1 MRNAIFSGYYIEIL
15 EEMIIFVCFAVI
27 GRYMCRNYLSIQQKI
42 MKIKSL
48 FAAVMASAMAFV
60 ACENGKVDLGTP
72 SIALSLEEV
81 TLEAAGGEATVDVT
95 ATRDWTVKFDE
106 TADWLVVDPAS
117 GTASADAQQVTVS
130 ALSNEGYDREVSVEF
145 SIGMQTKY
153 LTVKQAGPKGSADAL
168 VIYANDYDKE
178 VAQKTYGSGTS
189 WPYLDQFEGWKNQKG
204 TGAAN
209 VTYVFSGMSARSNST
224 SDSSY
229 SDYAGSGN
237 NNMFFGKS
245 AYLATNNIDL
255 CGATDLELTFGAEKY
270 SQENGSLFKNE
281 EFHIWLSADGG
292 AKWVELTDYTF
303 AGGTT
308 EGRWNVATANFSVPA
323 GTAALSICM
332 AVDVASS
339 YRMDDFKLV
348 ASAKEGTAVDFSKA
362 VAKDFGAGS
371 TGGNNNG
378 GNTGGEVTPPTGA
391 IFFESFASGKGD
403 FTIDDKTLPE
413 GLTYVWYEDTQYKNM
428 KASAFKDE
436 VKYATESWL
445 ISPEVDLT
453 SVTAAYLLFEHTGK
467 HFGTMA
473 DEATVYARKAGGEW
487 AKLTIPTYMSGNDWT
502 FVSSGAIDLKDYVG
516 GKMQFAFKYVS
527 TSNAAGTWEIKNVCV
542 SPTAGSTGGNTG
554 GGNTGGGNT
563 GGDTNGDNTGDGTG
577 GNTGTAED
585 FESGTYSYTFEKG
598 VIKGAGNLVLN
609 KLAWNLDATDF
620 TYVGFDATK
629 GLQIGSSNNPALNIT
644 LKTESIKGTI
654 KSVKVN
660 TSGAKDTD
668 ATLSVTVG
676 GNAFGQAATLTNT
689 ATDYTFEGSA
699 TGTLELVWNL
709 TKKAVYIK
717 SIEVVVE

>member
-60 ACENGKVDLGTP
+60 ACENEKADLGTP

-117 GTASADAQQVTVS
+117 GTASADAQKVTVS

-178 VAQKTYGSGTS
+178 VAQKTYGPKGDKY
-189 WPYLDQFEGWKNQKG
+189 PYLDQFDGWMNHKG

-209 VTYVFSGMSARSNST
+209 VTYAFSGMSTRSNST

-229 SDYAGSGN
+229 SDYPGSGN
-237 NNMFFGKS
+237 NNMFFGTS
-245 AYLATNNIDL
+245 AYLATHGIAL
-255 CGATDLELTFGAEKY
+255 GEAKDLELTFGTEKY

-371 TGGNNNG
+371 TGGD
-378 GNTGGEVTPPTGA
+378 NTGGGSTSGTEPTNLVTATIKEFLAAAESSDTWYKLTGE
-391 IFFESFASGKGD
+391 IINIEKEDYGN
-403 FTIDDKTLPE
+403 FTI
-413 GLTYVWYEDTQYKNM
+413 
-428 KASAFKDE
+428 KDE
-436 VKYATESWL
+436 TGEVYIYGMTSKWVGSNDKSFSKIGLKVGDTVTLGTLRGSYQGTPQGGGNKVPAFY
-445 ISPEVDLT
+445 ISHV
-453 SVTAAYLLFEHTGK
+453 
-467 HFGTMA
+467 
-473 DEATVYARKAGGEW
+473 
-487 AKLTIPTYMSGNDWT
+487 
-502 FVSSGAIDLKDYVG
+502 SGAGDG
-516 GKMQFAFKYVS
+516 
-527 TSNAAGTWEIKNVCV
+527 TSD
-542 SPTAGSTGGNTG
+542 GGNTG
-554 GGNTGGGNT
+554 GGNTGGGT
-563 GGDTNGDNTGDGTG
+563 GGDNTGGENTEVDGLEWTVNEADKAYVQSATVNGESVSVVKLGTG
-577 GNTGTAED
+577 
-585 FESGTYSYTFEKG
+585 S
-598 VIKGAGNLVLN
+598 VAG
-609 KLAWNLDATDF
+609 K
-620 TYVGFDATK
+620 
-629 GLQIGSSNNPALNIT
+629 
-644 LKTESIKGTI
+644 
-654 KSVKVN
+654 
-660 TSGAKDTD
+660 
-668 ATLSVTVG
+668 
-676 GNAFGQAATLTNT
+676 ATLTVPTGSEKLTFYAVSWKNKAASLKLSAGGT
-689 ATDYTFEGSA
+689 EITTISPAANDGAFDNPPYTITVGDSDKFEVDIPENVTEILFETTGSNKR
-699 TGTLELVWNL
+699 VIIFN
-709 TKKAVYIK
+709 
-717 SIEVVVE
+717 VVAE

>member
-60 ACENGKVDLGTP
+60 ACENEKTDLGTP

-117 GTASADAQQVTVS
+117 GTASADAQKVTVS

-178 VAQKTYGSGTS
+178 VAQKTYGPKGDKY
-189 WPYLDQFEGWKNQKG
+189 PYLDQFDGWMNHKG

-209 VTYVFSGMSARSNST
+209 VTYAFSGMSTRSNST

-229 SDYAGSGN
+229 SDYPGSGN
-237 NNMFFGKS
+237 NNMFFGTS
-245 AYLATNNIDL
+245 AYLATHGIAL
-255 CGATDLELTFGAEKY
+255 GEAKDLELTFGTEKY

-339 YRMDDFKLV
+339 YRMDDLKLV

-371 TGGNNNG
+371 TGG
-378 GNTGGEVTPPTGA
+378 
-391 IFFESFASGKGD
+391 D
-403 FTIDDKTLPE
+403 
-413 GLTYVWYEDTQYKNM
+413 
-428 KASAFKDE
+428 
-436 VKYATESWL
+436 
-445 ISPEVDLT
+445 
-453 SVTAAYLLFEHTGK
+453 
-467 HFGTMA
+467 
-473 DEATVYARKAGGEW
+473 
-487 AKLTIPTYMSGNDWT
+487 
-502 FVSSGAIDLKDYVG
+502 
-516 GKMQFAFKYVS
+516 
-527 TSNAAGTWEIKNVCV
+527 
-542 SPTAGSTGGNTG
+542 NTG
-554 GGNTGGGNT
+554 GGSTSGTEPTNLVTATIKEFLAAAECSDTWYKLTGEIINIEKEDYGNFTIKDETGEVYIYGMTSKWVGSNDKSFSKIGLKVGDTVTLGTLRVSYQGTPQGGGNKVPAFYISHVSGAGGGTSDGGNT
-563 GGDTNGDNTGDGTG
+563 GGDNTGGGTGGDNTGGENTEVDGLEWTVNEADKAYVQSATVNG
-577 GNTGTAED
+577 
-585 FESGTYSYTFEKG
+585 ESVSVVKL
-598 VIKGAGNLVLN
+598 GASS
-609 KLAWNLDATDF
+609 A
-620 TYVGFDATK
+620 VGK
-629 GLQIGSSNNPALNIT
+629 
-644 LKTESIKGTI
+644 
-654 KSVKVN
+654 
-660 TSGAKDTD
+660 
-668 ATLSVTVG
+668 
-676 GNAFGQAATLTNT
+676 ATLTVPAGSERLTFYAVSWKSKPASLKLSAGGTEITTISPAANDG
-689 ATDYTFEGSA
+689 AFDNPPYTITVGDSDKFEVDIPENVTEILFETTGSNKR
-699 TGTLELVWNL
+699 VIIFN
-709 TKKAVYIK
+709 
-717 SIEVVVE
+717 VVAE

>member
-60 ACENGKVDLGTP
+60 ACENEKTDLGTP

-95 ATRDWTVKFDE
+95 ATRDWTVTFDE

-117 GTASADAQQVTVS
+117 GTASADAQQVTIS

-178 VAQKTYGSGTS
+178 VAQKTYGPKGDKY
-189 WPYLDQFEGWKNQKG
+189 PYLDQFDGWMNHKG

-209 VTYVFSGMSARSNST
+209 VTYAFSGMSTRSNST

-229 SDYAGSGN
+229 SDYPGSGN
-237 NNMFFGKS
+237 NNMFFGTS
-245 AYLATNNIDL
+245 AYLATHGIAL
-255 CGATDLELTFGAEKY
+255 GEAKDLELTFGTEKY

-348 ASAKEGTAVDFSKA
+348 ASAKEGTAVDFSKG

-371 TGGNNNG
+371 TGGDNAG
-378 GNTGGEVTPPTGA
+378 GGSTSGTEPTNLVTATIKEFLAAAESSDTWYKLTGEIINIEKEDYGNFTIKDETGEVYIYGMTSKWVGSNDKSFSKIGLKVGDTVTLGTLRTSYQGTP
-391 IFFESFASGKGD
+391 
-403 FTIDDKTLPE
+403 
-413 GLTYVWYEDTQYKNM
+413 Q
-428 KASAFKDE
+428 
-436 VKYATESWL
+436 
-445 ISPEVDLT
+445 
-453 SVTAAYLLFEHTGK
+453 
-467 HFGTMA
+467 
-473 DEATVYARKAGGEW
+473 
-487 AKLTIPTYMSGNDWT
+487 
-502 FVSSGAIDLKDYVG
+502 
-516 GKMQFAFKYVS
+516 
-527 TSNAAGTWEIKNVCV
+527 
-542 SPTAGSTGGNTG
+542 G
-554 GGNTGGGNT
+554 GGNKVPAFYISHVSGAGGST
-563 GGDTNGDNTGDGTG
+563 PGGDDPGDDDTSDGG
-577 GNTGTAED
+577 AAED
-585 FESGTYSYTFEKG
+585 FESGTYSYTFEKD
-598 VIKGAGNLVLN
+598 VVKSSGNLVLAN
-609 KLAWNLDATDF
+609 LAWNLGVEWKAEEYF
-620 TYVGFDATK
+620 GWEGNNGNRGVQLGSSKNPATK
-629 GLQIGSSNNPALNIT
+629 IT
-644 LKTESIKGTI
+644 LRTEAIKGTI

-660 TSGAKDTD
+660 TSGASDTD

>member
-1 MRNAIFSGYYIEIL
+1 MKLRN
-15 EEMIIFVCFAVI
+15 
-27 GRYMCRNYLSIQQKI
+27 
-42 MKIKSL
+42 L
-48 FAAVMASAMAFV
+48 FASVLVSAMAFV
-60 ACENGKVDLGTP
+60 ACEQEQDLGTP
-72 SIALSLEEV
+72 NLTLSASEV
-81 TLEAAGGEATVDVT
+81 VLPQEGGDTTLTLT
-95 ATRDWTVKFDE
+95 ATRDWMVELD
-106 TADWLVVDPAS
+106 TAATKWLVVDPSS
-117 GTASADAQQVTVS
+117 GVASASEQTVTVS
-130 ALSNEGYDREVSVEF
+130 ALANDGYDREASVKF
-145 SIGMQTKY
+145 TIGMQSKY
-153 LTVKQAGPKGSADAL
+153 LTVKQAGSNGSADEL
-168 VIYANDYDKE
+168 VVYSNDMDNGKVE
-178 VAQKTYGSGTS
+178 KVNDS
-189 WPYLDQFEGWKNQKG
+189 WPYPDQSDAWRNEKG
-204 TGAAN
+204 TGVQN
-209 VTYVFSGMSARSNST
+209 VTYSSNGVSVRSVSSTNNIWFPAKGGSYLSIQNIALNST
-224 SDSSY
+224 SS
-229 SDYAGSGN
+229 
-237 NNMFFGKS
+237 
-245 AYLATNNIDL
+245 LQ
-255 CGATDLELTFGAEKY
+255 LTFDAVHG
-270 SQENGSLFKNE
+270 SPNGYKKSFSTSVFKV
-281 EFHIWLSADGG
+281 FVSKDAQ
-292 AKWVELTDYTF
+292 KWVELPYEL
-303 AGGTT
+303 T
-308 EGRWNVATANFSVPA
+308 ENAENEFDTASAEFTVD
-323 GTAALSICM
+323 GVDALSITFQFLGAEDGYRLTDINLLAYEGED
-332 AVDVASS
+332 AV
-339 YRMDDFKLV
+339 
-348 ASAKEGTAVDFSKA
+348 AVDFSKA
-362 VAKDFGAGS
+362 EAKDFGAGS

-378 GNTGGEVTPPTGA
+378 GNTGGEVTPPTDA
-391 IFFESFASGKGD
+391 ILFESFAAGKGD
-403 FTIDDKTLPE
+403 FTIEDKTLPE
-413 GLTYVWYEDTQYKNM
+413 GLTYVWYEDTKYKNM
-428 KASAFKDE
+428 KASAFKDD

-467 HFGTMA
+467 YFGTMA
-473 DEATVYARKAGGEW
+473 DEATVYARKAAGEW
-487 AKLTIPTYMSGNDWT
+487 AKLTIPTYMSGSDWT

-542 SPTAGSTGGNTG
+542 SPTAESTGGNTG

-668 ATLSVTVG
+668 AKLSVTVG
-676 GNAFGQAATLTNT
+676 ENTFGQAITLTNT

>member
-1 MRNAIFSGYYIEIL
+1 
-15 EEMIIFVCFAVI
+15 
-27 GRYMCRNYLSIQQKI
+27 

-60 ACENGKVDLGTP
+60 ACEQEKTDLGTP

-153 LTVKQAGPKGSADAL
+153 LTVKQVGPKGSADAL
-168 VIYANDYDKE
+168 VIYSNDYDKE

-209 VTYVFSGMSARSNST
+209 VTYAFSGMSARSNST
-224 SDSSY
+224 SNSSY
-229 SDYAGSGN
+229 SDYPGSGN

-245 AYLATNNIDL
+245 AYLATHGIAL
-255 CGATDLELTFGAEKY
+255 GEATDLELTFGTEKY
-270 SQENGSLFKNE
+270 SQDNGSLFKNE

-371 TGGNNNG
+371 TGGDNTGGDNTG
-378 GNTGGEVTPPTGA
+378 GNTQTWPTDVYTKVSQVTSGKKYVIFAEGIVAKPIEASRTFGYLYENSVTPDS
-391 IFFESFASGKGD
+391 EGKITTSDEYGFV
-403 FTIDDKTLPE
+403 FTAVEGGYTIMQSDGRFLYVADD
-413 GLTYVWYEDTQYKNM
+413 DYKNFNVS
-428 KASAFKDE
+428 KEPTSGHVWKVEAQSDGTFKITNVLAPKWIQFSSNYNSYGAYRETQDASFLPYLYEGTK
-436 VKYATESWL
+436 
-445 ISPEVDLT
+445 DLT
-453 SVTAAYLLFEHTGK
+453 VQEG
-467 HFGTMA
+467 
-473 DEATVYARKAGGEW
+473 D
-487 AKLTIPTYMSGNDWT
+487 
-502 FVSSGAIDLKDYVG
+502 
-516 GKMQFAFKYVS
+516 
-527 TSNAAGTWEIKNVCV
+527 
-542 SPTAGSTGGNTG
+542 NTG

-563 GGDTNGDNTGDGTG
+563 GGDVEIEIPAGAATISFSDVANRTTLSTSQQVWEQNGIKVVNDKGASTSNVADYSNPARFYKSSKLTVECSGMTKIWFAC
-577 GNTGTAED
+577 NNESYAKALKESITTGTVEIDGKTVQVDLTAAAD
-585 FESGTYSYTFEKG
+585 SYVVE
-598 VIKGAGNLVLN
+598 
-609 KLAWNLDATDF
+609 
-620 TYVGFDATK
+620 
-629 GLQIGSSNNPALNIT
+629 
-644 LKTESIKGTI
+644 
-654 KSVKVN
+654 
-660 TSGAKDTD
+660 
-668 ATLSVTVG
+668 TLSAQVRM
-676 GNAFGQAATLTNT
+676 
-689 ATDYTFEGSA
+689 DSI
-699 TGTLELVWNL
+699 
-709 TKKAVYIK
+709 AVYT
-717 SIEVVVE
+717 E

>member
-1 MRNAIFSGYYIEIL
+1 MSNFVDCAKLKTKYKQ
-15 EEMIIFVCFAVI
+15 IIH
-27 GRYMCRNYLSIQQKI
+27 KI
-42 MKIKSL
+42 MKLRSL

-72 SIALSLEEV
+72 SIALSQEEV
-81 TLEAAGGEATVDVT
+81 TLEAAGGEATVEVT

-117 GTASADAQQVTVS
+117 GTASADAQKVTVS

-145 SIGMQTKY
+145 SIGMPTKY

-168 VIYANDYDKE
+168 VIYSNDYDKE
-178 VAQKTYGSGTS
+178 VAQKTYGSGSS

-209 VTYVFSGMSARSNST
+209 VTYAFSGMSARSNST

-229 SDYAGSGN
+229 SDYPGSGN

-245 AYLATNNIDL
+245 AYFATHGIAL
-255 CGATDLELTFGAEKY
+255 GEAKDLELTFGTEKY
-270 SQENGSLFKNE
+270 SQDNGSLFKNE

-371 TGGNNNG
+371 TGGDNTG

-391 IFFESFASGKGD
+391 IFFESFASGKGN

-467 HFGTMA
+467 YFGTMA
-473 DEATVYARKAGGEW
+473 DEATVYAKKAGGEW

-542 SPTAGSTGGNTG
+542 SPTAESTGGNTDGGNTDGGNTG
-554 GGNTGGGNT
+554 GGTG
-563 GGDTNGDNTGDGTG
+563 GDNTGGENTEVDGLEWTVNEADKAYVQSATVNG
-577 GNTGTAED
+577 
-585 FESGTYSYTFEKG
+585 ESVSVVKL
-598 VIKGAGNLVLN
+598 GASS
-609 KLAWNLDATDF
+609 A
-620 TYVGFDATK
+620 VGK
-629 GLQIGSSNNPALNIT
+629 
-644 LKTESIKGTI
+644 
-654 KSVKVN
+654 
-660 TSGAKDTD
+660 
-668 ATLSVTVG
+668 
-676 GNAFGQAATLTNT
+676 ATLTVPAGSERLTFYAVSWKSKPASLKLSAGGTEITTISPAANDG
-689 ATDYTFEGSA
+689 AYDQPPYTITVGDSDKFEVDIPENVTEILFETTGSNKR
-699 TGTLELVWNL
+699 VIIFN
-709 TKKAVYIK
+709 
-717 SIEVVVE
+717 VVAE